1 MAVCGPGVVG
11 AEGPG
16 LIGMENLDAPPS
28 SLKPLA
34 PASSLTL
41 AAMVVV
47 DSGASSLEAEA
58 QNRLTLGHP

>member
-1 MAVCGPGVVG
+1 MVCGPGVEG

-16 LIGMENLDAPPS
+16 SIGMESLDAPPS
-28 SLKPLA
+28 SPKPLA

-47 DSGASSLEAEA
+47 GSGASSLEAEA
-58 QNRLTLGHP
+58 QNKLTLGHP